1 MKKKVKKQVRKLLL
15 LIIILVIGFLYSK
28 FEKNNVIKENSN
40 SVQTVVQEGSS
51 SVFGDESLNVYY
63 FDVGQADAILLEINN
78 QYMMIDAGNNADGP
92 LLVDYMKKLGVEKI
106 DYLVATHAHEDH
118 IGGIDNIIN
127 AFTIDKFYMPDV
139 VTITKTFEDVIIA
152 LEDKNVGIDVPN
164 IGDSFNFGLME
175 FEVLYLGDDDSN
187 LNETSIVLRGV
198 YGDNSFLFTGD
209 ATDNCESV
217 ILKNK
222 SFIDSDVLKIGHHGS
237 RYSSSV
243 DFLKKV
249 TPKYAIISTGIGNSY
264 DHPHQ
269 EAISRLENIGTEIY
283 RTDINGT
290 IVVSSDG
297 RNISVSTIKSEV
309 DG

>member
-139 VTITKTFEDVIIA
+139 VTTTKTFEDVIIA

-222 SFIDSDVLKIGHHGS
+222 SFIDSDVLKVGHHGS

>member
-139 VTITKTFEDVIIA
+139 VTTTKTFEDVIIA

>member
-222 SFIDSDVLKIGHHGS
+222 SFIDSDVLKVGHHGS

-269 EAISRLENIGTEIY
+269 EAITRLENIGSEIY